1 MGDLFSG
8 LLRTGIVRVLFVPIV
23 MILIMYGLWLLA
35 TPPDDLDEDDTHTQ
49 NQ

>member
-23 MILIMYGLWLLA
+23 MGLIMYGLWVLA
-35 TPPDDLDEDDTHTQ
+35 KPPKDLDEEDNHAH
-49 NQ
+49 N

>member
-23 MILIMYGLWLLA
+23 MGLIMYGLWVLA
-35 TPPDDLDEDDTHTQ
+35 ALPKDDGDDNHAQ
-49 NQ
+49 S

>member
-1 MGDLFSG
+1 MGELFSG

-23 MILIMYGLWLLA
+23 MALIMYGLWVLA
-35 TPPDDLDEDDTHTQ
+35 TPPNDIDEDDNHAQ